1 MTKEEILN
9 IQIQEQTISEWIRY
23 CNCYSMFG
31 LLRVNIDDES
41 GMISIKAMLTN
52 QEIYSEIFFGHYT
65 EFERFINSM
74 RFFRK
79 MFTQR

>member
-9 IQIQEQTISEWIRY
+9 IQIQEQSISEWIRY
-23 CNCYSMFG
+23 CDCYSMFG
-31 LLRVNIDDES
+31 FLRVNIDDES
-41 GMISIKAMLTN
+41 GMISIKARVTKE
-52 QEIYSEIFFGHYT
+52 EIYSEIFFGHYT

>member
-9 IQIQEQTISEWIRY
+9 IQIQGLTISEWIRY

-31 LLRVNIDDES
+31 HLRVNIDDDS
-41 GMISIKAMLTN
+41 GMISIKAMLTK